1 MKYTVSIGR
10 WGAECHAGKISDD
23 IWKYIQEECDGDSN
37 EYAEK
42 LDSGEVPDEYKLA
55 EDSASFYDAGS
66 FFDKWAAYA
75 DTDIQIYDENN
86 NEVLNCCLKDLK
98 QEIWNETKEP
108 DNCKHCFVWTS
119 GEKSEWMNVEITTDE
134 PFNKDKL
141 KVNVDRL
148 NLYNED
154 YKLDFV
160 SGIEYDGQIFEA
172 ESPEYTRGISCELE
186 FIDDGI
192 PE

>member
-1 MKYTVSIGR
+1 MKYIVSIGR
-10 WGAECHAGKISDD
+10 WGAECHAGEISDD
-23 IWKYIQEECDGDSN
+23 IWKYIQEECNSDSN

-42 LDSGEVPDEYKLA
+42 LDSGEVPDEFKLA
-55 EDSASFYDAGS
+55 EDLGSFYDAGS
-66 FFDKWAAYA
+66 FFDKWGAYA

-86 NEVLNCCLKDLK
+86 NEVLNCCLTDLK
-98 QEIWNETKEP
+98 QEISNETTEP
-108 DNCKHCFVWTS
+108 ANCKHCFVWQS
-119 GEKSEWMNVEITTDE
+119 CEKSEWMNVEITTDE

-154 YKLDFV
+154 YTLSFV
-160 SGIEYDGQIFEA
+160 SSIEYDGQIFEA
-172 ESPEYTRGISCELE
+172 ECPEESRGISYELE
-186 FIDDGI
+186 FIDDGL